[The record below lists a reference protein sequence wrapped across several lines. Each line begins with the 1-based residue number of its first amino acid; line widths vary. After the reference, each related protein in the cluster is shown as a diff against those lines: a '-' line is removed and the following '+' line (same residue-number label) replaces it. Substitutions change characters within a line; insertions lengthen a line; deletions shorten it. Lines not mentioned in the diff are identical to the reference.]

1 MIPKVEGK
9 NLKKKFGF
17 IIVLIIVVL
26 VGCGDNNFPKAEYGN
41 YNRVRS
47 AAETALLESRITEP
61 GEFSRLTAEIA
72 YTVERDREYQVE
84 FLYEAESGRVVT
96 ISDIRWR
103 QNYINEKEY
112 RELLRADLTANVL
125 RSLNDHSLSSGRT
138 VGVILK
144 WSKRDFWGNVVAA
157 YALCDLNGDGAW
169 DYLTFN
175 EKPFRVLEAS
185 FAETF
190 DDKYPKR
197 EVNKFCTI
205 SFMSDS
211 EIKKL
216 QDLSGQERIGYFEEM
231 A

>member
-1 MIPKVEGK
+1 M
-9 NLKKKFGF
+9 KKKFGF

-84 FLYEAESGRVVT
+84 FLYEAESGM
-96 ISDIRWR
+96 
-103 QNYINEKEY
+103 
-112 RELLRADLTANVL
+112 RADLTANVL